1 MTADPFRELDA
12 AYVLGALS
20 SDERRAFEA
29 HLAVCPD
36 CAAAVRGL
44 AGLPGLLA
52 TVPLAAVEDDGSGA
66 GAEAP
71 PDTLLPALVRQVRRE
86 TRTRRWTVGLVAASA
101 VAVIALGGI
110 AWEAQRAEAPAA
122 APTATSTPTASR
134 PDTAMTA
141 LVASPVRASVAL
153 TGVAWGTR
161 LELTCSYADQGD
173 DYDTRAPA
181 AYVLVVRGRDGRSE
195 QVASW
200 RALPGRTMRLTG
212 ASSYSVGDIASVQL
226 RTDEGTALLELTT

>member
-1 MTADPFRELDA
+1 
-12 AYVLGALS
+12 
-20 SDERRAFEA
+20 
-29 HLAVCPD
+29 
-36 CAAAVRGL
+36 
-44 AGLPGLLA
+44 
-52 TVPLAAVEDDGSGA
+52 
-66 GAEAP
+66 
-71 PDTLLPALVRQVRRE
+71 
-86 TRTRRWTVGLVAASA
+86 
-101 VAVIALGGI
+101 
-110 AWEAQRAEAPAA
+110 
-122 APTATSTPTASR
+122 
-134 PDTAMTA
+134 MTA

-212 ASSYSVGDIASVQL
+212 ASSYSVDDIASVQL